1 MYFYAAPMEGIT
13 GYIWRNAHHHYYPG
27 IVKYYT
33 PFLSPGKKTGW
44 TSREKAEILPDHNH
58 RIPLVP
64 QVLTNSAEAMIC
76 SAELLHDLGYREVN
90 LNLGC
95 PSGTVVSKGKG
106 SGFLKDPDKLK
117 AFFDKFF
124 EYRLQRNITIE
135 LSVKTRLGMED
146 PEEILTLM
154 KIYNQFPLSEIVLH
168 ARVQK
173 DLYKKPARRDIF
185 RQALRACRHP
195 VCYNGDIFTLEDESR
210 FEKEIPEVTRI
221 MLGRGIIA
229 NPQLQ
234 EMIVNGTDRDMGRLR
249 LFHDEICTGYENI
262 MSGDRNVLFKMKEL
276 WSYLLW
282 EFPGSEKTG
291 RRIKKCTR
299 LSEYKMIVD
308 QWFSEAQPGRYCRED
323 FD

>member
-33 PFLSPGKKTGW
+33 PFLSPGKKKGW
-44 TSREKAEILPDHNH
+44 TSREKADILPDHNR

-64 QVLTNSAEAMIC
+64 QVLTNSAEAMIR
-76 SAELLHDLGYREVN
+76 SAEFLCDLGFREVN

-106 SGFLKDPDKLK
+106 SGFLRDTDKLK
-117 AFFDKFF
+117 AFFDKVF
-124 EYRLQRNITIE
+124 EYKLQRNISID

-154 KIYNQFPLSEIVLH
+154 EIYNQFPISEIVLH

-173 DLYKKPARRDIF
+173 DMYKKPARRDIF
-185 RQALRACRHP
+185 RQALHVCRHP
-195 VCYNGDIFTLEDESR
+195 VCYNGDIITPADEIR
-210 FEKEIPEVTRI
+210 FEKEIPEATHI

-234 EMIVNGTDRDMGRLR
+234 EMVVNGTDRDMGRLKM
-249 LFHDEICTGYENI
+249 FHDEICTGYENI

-276 WSYLLW
+276 WSYFLW
-282 EFPGSEKTG
+282 EFPGSEKTE
-291 RRIKKCTR
+291 RKIKKCTR

-308 QWFSEAQPGRYCRED
+308 QWFSDAQLT
-323 FD
+323 